1 MSRLK
6 RLTSPL
12 GRLNGLV
19 RPPGAEFSVGGL
31 EDARQFI
38 SAAVAAAVGGA
49 LALIPVFFFLR
60 EPIAGWLTVAILVVY
75 LASLVVLLSTGSIRR
90 TVLIGTWVGM
100 IVIVAVHVALGG
112 YAWSGGFVLWGI
124 ANCVVAAVWLDRR
137 NTYLL
142 VAAHGVAGLVL
153 AFLEPAIQSMRTRPD
168 RLIALIVVSG
178 IFVATLLITAPLV
191 NLLLNRLR
199 EERARARSLLL
210 NVLPES
216 IADRLQVSSGWIADS
231 YDDGT
236 VLFADLVGFTQHAH
250 TSSPEQVLAELN
262 TVFSRFDSLVERHNG
277 EKIKTIGDGYM
288 AAFGVPEPI
297 DEHACAACQLAIDM
311 VRSLDQINSLLG
323 TDLGMRV
330 GISSGPSIGGVIGT
344 KRFSYDLWGDSVN
357 LASRLEGAAL
367 PGQILVSESVA
378 KAATHR
384 FRFEPCGLI
393 ELKGMPST
401 TVFALVYE

>member
-1 MSRLK
+1 MK
-6 RLTSPL
+6 RTSSPL
-12 GRLNGLV
+12 GRLGGFV
-19 RPPGAEFSVGGL
+19 RPQGAAVSESG
-31 EDARQFI
+31 ARRFVL
-38 SAAVAAAVGGA
+38 AAVAAALAGA
-49 LALIPVFFFLR
+49 LALIPIFFVLG
-60 EPIAGWLTVAILVVY
+60 EPIAGWLTIASVGVY
-75 LASLVVLLSTGSIRR
+75 LASGAVLFITGSIRR
-90 TVLIGTWVGM
+90 TVFFGVWAGM
-100 IVIVAVHVALGG
+100 IVIVAVHVVLGG

-124 ANCVVAAVWLDRR
+124 ANCVLAAVWLDRR

-142 VAAHGVAGLVL
+142 VIAYAFTGLAL
-153 AFLEPAIQSMRTRPD
+153 AFLEPAIQSMRIRPD
-168 RLIALIVVSG
+168 PMIALIVMSG
-178 IFVATLLITAPLV
+178 IFVATLVITAPLV
-191 NLLLNRLR
+191 HQLLSTIT

-216 IADRLQVSSGWIADS
+216 IADRLQTSSGWIADS

-236 VLFADLVGFTQHAH
+236 VLFGDLVGFTRHAH
-250 TSSPEQVLAELN
+250 ASSPEQVLAELN
-262 TVFSRFDSLVERHNG
+262 TVFSRFDSLVDTHNG

-288 AAFGVPEPI
+288 VAFGVPEPI

-311 VRSLDQINSLLG
+311 VRSLDEINSLLG
-323 TDLGMRV
+323 TDFGMRV

-344 KRFSYDLWGDSVN
+344 RRFSYDLWGDNVN

-378 KAATHR
+378 NAASHR

-401 TVFALVYE
+401 SVFSLVSD